1 MRENI
6 KHNDSNIT
14 FVNLWINANYQKTK
28 NKMKSL
34 KRDVILIC
42 NENAKIENFPF
53 KVKELI
59 PFPNNCISF
68 WEENSSVY
76 MDTLLKK
83 FKDIKNEL
91 FFISCGPVS
100 EIIINKLYTNNPY
113 NSYVDVGS
121 SIDEYVHSKITRP
134 YMLPTSIY
142 SKSISNF

>member
-1 MRENI
+1 
-6 KHNDSNIT
+6 
-14 FVNLWINANYQKTK
+14 
-28 NKMKSL
+28 
-34 KRDVILIC
+34 
-42 NENAKIENFPF
+42 
-53 KVKELI
+53 
-59 PFPNNCISF
+59 
-68 WEENSSVY
+68 